1 MSFSSLK
8 GINTLMSKGQAFT
21 NCMHSYD
28 YAHSVHKNVVTLAQK
43 FVHCIDWEHNWK
55 LLIACPHRPLCFKKI
70 RTTTTT
76 MFLIF
81 NTIVFNP
88 YSHSIEFDPQSFA
101 PLPYL
106 SQSDIQILYGFQID
120 NGIWQFVNNS
130 WTGIF

>member
-8 GINTLMSKGQAFT
+8 GINRLMNKGKAFT
-21 NCMHSYD
+21 NCVHNYD
-28 YAHSVHKNVVTLAQK
+28 HAHNVHTNGVTLAQK
-43 FVHCIDWEHNWK
+43 SVHSIDWEHNWK
-55 LLIACPHRPLCFKKI
+55 LLITCPHRPLCFKKI

-81 NTIVFNP
+81 NTVVLNP
-88 YSHSIEFDPQSFA
+88 YSHSIEFNSPSFA
-101 PLPYL
+101 PWPYL

-120 NGIWQFVNNS
+120 NGIWQFVNSS